1 MPSFDIVSEV
11 DRHELM
17 NAVDQINREVTTRF
31 DFKGSDAKVTLT
43 DFEMKFEAASDFQL
57 KQMRDIMVNKLS
69 KRDIDTRCLD
79 RGKVEERGLR
89 AYQNI
94 TVKQGIDK
102 EDAKKITKMI
112 KDNKFKVQAAVQGE
126 QLRVTGKSR
135 DDLQSVIAFLKSSDL
150 DLPLQYTNFRD

>member
-17 NAVDQINREVTTRF
+17 NAVDQINREVSNRF

-43 DFEMKFEAASDFQL
+43 DFEMKFEAGSDFQL
-57 KQMRDIMVNKLS
+57 KQMRDIMVNKFS
-69 KRDIDTRCLD
+69 KRDIDTRSLD

-89 AYQNI
+89 AYQSI

-126 QLRVTGKSR
+126 QLRVTGKNR
-135 DDLQSVIAFLKSSDL
+135 DDLQAVMAFLRASDL
-150 DLPLQYTNFRD
+150 DLPLQFTNFRD

>member
-31 DFKGSDAKVTLT
+31 DFKGSDAKVELK
-43 DFEMKFEAASDFQL
+43 DFVMNFEATSDFQL
-57 KQMRDIMVNKLS
+57 KQMRDIMVNKFS
-69 KRDIDTRCLD
+69 KRNIDTRSLD

-89 AYQNI
+89 AYQSI

-102 EDAKKITKMI
+102 EEAKKIVKLI
-112 KDNKFKVQAAVQGE
+112 KDSKLKVQAAIQGE
-126 QLRVTGKSR
+126 RL
-135 DDLQSVIAFLKSSDL
+135 
-150 DLPLQYTNFRD
+150 